1 MLNIIRA
8 DIHRLRHGKAVPLAF
23 LILMLGVFAGSMISD
38 APAPL
43 IVTVEFV
50 LVMPFILA
58 LVYAVCAPDFNH
70 SAIKNSVAAGI
81 SRGKIYAARLT
92 LSTLLCELLFLCAI
106 AVSFLAKLVFPTPV
120 GVAAAGSTLEITIAV
135 ASLCFMV
142 FAMVACGCAI
152 AFITRRG
159 AILNVVFLGLF
170 IGVQIVV
177 SLLAGSAALEQSM
190 SYEFMY
196 NTATLGHIQV
206 PTSEIIRAL
215 AVGAVYLVVGT
226 VLGVLLFRRAELK

>member
-1 MLNIIRA
+1 MFNIILA
-8 DIHRLRHGKAVPLAF
+8 DIHRLRHGKAVPLTF
-23 LILMLGVFAGSMISD
+23 LILMLGVFGGSMLSD

-43 IVTVEFV
+43 IVTTEFI
-50 LVMPFILA
+50 LIMPFILA

-70 SAIKNSVAAGI
+70 STIKNSVATGI
-81 SRGKIYAARLT
+81 PRGKIYAARLI
-92 LSTLLCELLFLCAI
+92 LSTVLSEVLLLC
-106 AVSFLAKLVFPTPV
+106 AVAVNYLAKLVAPPPLE
-120 GVAAAGSTLEITIAV
+120 VAPAGTSLEIVIAV

-177 SLLAGSAALEQSM
+177 SLVAGSAALEQLM

-196 NTATLGHIQV
+196 NTSVLGYIQV
-206 PTSEIIRAL
+206 PTDGIIRAL
-215 AVGAVYLVVGT
+215 SVGAVYLVVGT